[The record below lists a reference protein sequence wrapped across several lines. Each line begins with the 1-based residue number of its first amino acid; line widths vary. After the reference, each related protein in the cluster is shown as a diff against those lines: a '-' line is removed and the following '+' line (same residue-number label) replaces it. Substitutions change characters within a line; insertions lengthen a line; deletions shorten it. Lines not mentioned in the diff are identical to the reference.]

1 MTGVTMT
8 DDLITADEARTL
20 LEVDADR
27 FQAMVDEDML
37 SAVES
42 ENGTRYSRA
51 EVLALREL
59 GG

>member
-1 MTGVTMT
+1 MAE
-8 DDLITADEARTL
+8 DLITADEACAL
-20 LEVDADR
+20 LEVEAGR

-37 SAVES
+37 SAS
-42 ENGTRYSRA
+42 DSDDGPRYSRA